1 MSAAE
6 AQISENAPTA
16 DRQQEAAP
24 ALRRAAFGAELA
36 LAVLLAVILA
46 RLIWTF
52 AAPDAFAPQTSSALS
67 SAQPAMQARGAQDWS
82 VLWRFDP
89 FNRSAVAAAAQVED
103 APETTLNLKLNGVRA
118 GFEGAD
124 GVAYVTLPDNTQGA
138 FREGE
143 SLLDGVTLERVFPDR
158 VIIRRNGVPE
168 SLYLDGGRKPFGGQA
183 ASADSERVQAP
194 RTVDVG
200 GLLGSVSLAPAFE
213 GARFQGFRIESADA
227 ALLGQYQ
234 LQNGDVLESVDGQR
248 LTQDGDPAALA
259 QLFEQQGEIEL
270 TISRDGDRLTRRIQL
285 GDETE

>member
-1 MSAAE
+1 MSTLD
-6 AQISENAPTA
+6 AQFSEDPAPGKMRET
-16 DRQQEAAP
+16 P
-24 ALRRAAFGAELA
+24 PVFRRAAFGAELT
-36 LAVLLAVILA
+36 LAMVLAVIAA
-46 RLIWTF
+46 RLVWTIIT
-52 AAPDAFAPQTSSALS
+52 PDAFSPHVNAAPGDAR
-67 SAQPAMQARGAQDWS
+67 AVVQARGAQDWS

-89 FNRSAVAAAAQVED
+89 FNRSAVAASAQVED

-234 LQNGDVLESVDGQR
+234 LRNGDVLESVDGQR